1 MKYNQSQLSYISL
14 DSLLFI
20 CRDCTQHALKNTVV
34 KFLQFG
40 RRKYYIIISKRKF
53 ILYQGSRANLQTKV
67 WQRNMVYHNQQFH
80 PKREKRSKLF
90 DNSFLKET
98 S

>member
-40 RRKYYIIISKRKF
+40 SRKYYIIISKRKF
-53 ILYQGSRANLQTKV
+53 ILYQGLAKEYGVPQSTIPSKE
-67 WQRNMVYHNQQFH
+67 
-80 PKREKRSKLF
+80 REKVKTF
-90 DNSFLKET
+90 
-98 S
+98 